1 MGWNM
6 PRTLGAKDKKK
17 RKKRLLN
24 IALGVGGVATLGGL
38 GYLALRK
45 KMPTIGSASR
55 PPDLGIQVRNTP
67 VSRSTAPIKTPQITA
82 ASSPPPRVNQPDI
95 PAKPKLI
102 PTRAEVQPNSIVPAS
117 PKLLPPGKTSPTV
130 TPAPTV
136 KALPPAKPQP
146 QTTKPKPIPTR
157 AEVQPSS
164 ITPIQTAIPRQPKLL
179 PPAKVEVKPNPPSG
193 QPKVEVVQSGGQPK
207 SRSKSKPKVVRR
219 KTKTVKPRT
228 KVQDQKSFIKK
239 AAEWSRK
246 NNAAMLER
254 KKNIAKILI
263 RKATG
268 EQGQKVAKA
277 VLKRSP
283 KLAGMAARTGVKI
296 AKSVSLTRR
305 QLLQAAGASAAVQ
318 GKQVAGEAI
327 AQANPITKLNKAFK
341 DVKQLGIEADKAADL
356 LEEQGNKVVSRR
368 EILRRAR
375 QYGIDYIRAR
385 PERTVKPIASSAYK
399 NLGYLADPASL
410 ARDLAKPENMGLLAK
425 WIERIG
431 GATGL
436 YSDGQEL
443 TEFVDED
450 Y

>member
-1 MGWNM
+1 MGWSM

-102 PTRAEVQPNSIVPAS
+102 PTRAEIQPNSIV
-117 PKLLPPGKTSPTV
+117 
-130 TPAPTV
+130 
-136 KALPPAKPQP
+136 
-146 QTTKPKPIPTR
+146 
-157 AEVQPSS
+157 
-164 ITPIQTAIPRQPKLL
+164 PIQTAIPRQPKLS

-246 NNAAMLER
+246 NNAATLER

-268 EQGQKVAKA
+268 KQGQKVAKA

-399 NLGYLADPASL
+399 NLRYLADPASL
-410 ARDLAKPENMGLLAK
+410 VRDLAKPENMGLLAK

>member
-1 MGWNM
+1 MGWSM

-102 PTRAEVQPNSIVPAS
+102 PTRAEIQPNSIV
-117 PKLLPPGKTSPTV
+117 
-130 TPAPTV
+130 
-136 KALPPAKPQP
+136 
-146 QTTKPKPIPTR
+146 
-157 AEVQPSS
+157 
-164 ITPIQTAIPRQPKLL
+164 PIQTAIPRQPKLSL
-179 PPAKVEVKPNPPSG
+179 PAKVEVKPNPPSG

-246 NNAAMLER
+246 NNAATLER

-268 EQGQKVAKA
+268 KQGQKVAKA

-399 NLGYLADPASL
+399 NLRYLADPASL
-410 ARDLAKPENMGLLAK
+410 VRDLAKPENMGLLAK

>member
-102 PTRAEVQPNSIVPAS
+102 PTRAEIQPNSIV
-117 PKLLPPGKTSPTV
+117 
-130 TPAPTV
+130 
-136 KALPPAKPQP
+136 
-146 QTTKPKPIPTR
+146 
-157 AEVQPSS
+157 
-164 ITPIQTAIPRQPKLL
+164 PIQTAIPRQPKLS

-268 EQGQKVAKA
+268 KQGQKVAKA

-399 NLGYLADPASL
+399 NLRYLADPASL
-410 ARDLAKPENMGLLAK
+410 VRDLAKPENMGLLAK
-425 WIERIG
+425 WTERIG
-431 GATGL
+431 RATGL